1 MTKVYC
7 VVIDHDNDADM
18 SWLEPDHYNPRHPTY
33 EPVYPT
39 EADMKAGTNA
49 IDGDWYRDPSNHV
62 ALEMIAYD
70 EDGQV
75 IDSLGGIDFLA
86 NGDKWK
92 TGTFYTLAALDRA
105 PYLQEL
111 AKEMGLE

>member
-86 NGDKWK
+86 NSDDWK
-92 TGTFYTLAALDRA
+92 TGTFYSLAALYGA